1 MGKVNVFVKLGGSFI
16 TDKKAADSLKVQR
29 VTSAARM
36 IRKALDEAPAAGEDL
51 SVVLGHGAGSYGH
64 ILAKE
69 YGAVSGV
76 HPTTGWEGFHK
87 IRDSMADMNL
97 RFVRGCNKGGLFPVT
112 VQPSAVALAK
122 KGLVARL
129 DVKNITE
136 FLRLGQIPLL
146 HGDIVPDSEQGFTI
160 ASTEALLAALV
171 EYVHF
176 DRVVMVS
183 DTDGVLDEKGAT
195 IERIDR
201 RNIEAVAACLG
212 GSGSPDVTGGMRGKV
227 EWTFSLV
234 SSGKAGEARIL
245 RCVEEP
251 ERLCRAILGQGG
263 GGTLIAGT

>member
-1 MGKVNVFVKLGGSFI
+1 MGKINVFVKLGGSFI

-29 VTSAARM
+29 VVSAARM
-36 IRKALDEAPAAGEDL
+36 IRKALDDSPGAGEEL
-51 SVVLGHGAGSYGH
+51 SLVLGHGAGSYGH

-76 HPTTGWEGFHK
+76 HPKAGWEGFHK

-97 RFVRGCNKGGLFPVT
+97 RFVRGCHKGGLFPVT

-122 KGLVARL
+122 KGAVARMDL
-129 DVKNITE
+129 KNITE
-136 FLRLGQIPLL
+136 FMRLGQIPLI

-171 EYVHF
+171 EHIHF
-176 DRVVMVS
+176 DRIVMVS
-183 DTDGVLDEKGAT
+183 DTDGVLDAGGGT

-201 RNIEAVAACLG
+201 RNIESVGSFLG

-227 EWTFSLV
+227 EGLFSLV